1 MALDLESDEYN
12 EDEISEYNPY
22 SDMTSFSS
30 DDEYGQNNLSDEITD
45 ETFTEE
51 LQVQLGDSN
60 TEQLNSLEST
70 DQNEG
75 ANGSENSSFVEHQE
89 VEVPVESETSEH
101 NIQQEENH
109 VNDQNDDDDTFE
121 NPSFVEY
128 QEVDVPVEPETS
140 ENDVNELQMDGDGT
154 NNDVDDENKVE
165 DFYER
170 KITPEEAAKSSEPK
184 QLNKRLLS
192 VIIIVVLGGILLFT
206 FLMPSKKVVEG
217 SESDKKIASKN
228 NLINYEA
235 IANRPEFP
243 EVEEPK
249 PTQKPEKETRKTEY
263 DENGNVKIPP
273 VVTEQ
278 KKSYSQATYS
288 SGSNKT
294 TLEIPDTRNDGLHS
308 KNISGIKGLSSTQQN
323 YSTDYASQVEKNVAS
338 TQRTNNYVMPTM
350 EEFTKN
356 VMSSYSQAYGNQQNV
371 YSQQNDQSGK
381 NSFFNNGRNGDSVGQ
396 GEFLNLNTIWQ
407 GTMIEATLTSELNTD
422 LPGEITARVAKNVY
436 SSQDGRFLLIPQNSI
451 LYGTYNSSISYAQN
465 RVQVGW
471 HTLIRPDGF
480 KINLGNMNATDP
492 KGASGLKGFVNDHP
506 FAYLKAIGLMSV
518 FSIVNSEFQNSMG
531 NTDNEYVQNI
541 IANTQQVTNE
551 LGEKLI
557 DRAMN
562 VQPTIKIKAG
572 TKINIVA
579 NQTLTLPPCE
589 EIPVVQKYR
598 KFSR

>member
-75 ANGSENSSFVEHQE
+75 ANGSENSSFVEYQK

-184 QLNKRLLS
+184 QINKRLLS
-192 VIIIVVLGGILLFT
+192 IIIIVVIGGVLLFT
-206 FLMPSKKVVEG
+206 FLMPSKQNKG
-217 SESDKKIASKN
+217 NSERSKKIASKN
-228 NLINYEA
+228 NLENYEA
-235 IANRPEFP
+235 LATPHYNESSTPVLETTKNDDVKD
-243 EVEEPK
+243 VE
-249 PTQKPEKETRKTEY
+249 
-263 DENGNVKIPP
+263 IPP
-273 VVTEQ
+273 VIPPDGQEQ
-278 KKSYSQATYS
+278 KPTYS
-288 SGSNKT
+288 NVTYTSSSSNNSKVQ
-294 TLEIPDTRNDGLHS
+294 IPDTRNDGLHS
-308 KNISGIKGLSSTQQN
+308 KTISGIKGLTSTQQT
-323 YSTDYASQVEKNVAS
+323 YSTDYAKQVEKNVAS
-338 TQRTNNYVMPTM
+338 TQRANNYTMPTM

-356 VMSSYSQAYGNQQNV
+356 VMSSYSQAYGNQDL

-381 NSFFNNGRNGDSVGQ
+381 NSFFNNGRTGDGVGD

-480 KINLGNMNATDP
+480 KINLGNMNASDA

-506 FAYLKAIGLMSV
+506 LAYIKAIGLMSV
-518 FSIVNSEFQNSMG
+518 FSIINSEFQNSMG
-531 NTDNEYVQNI
+531 SSDNEYVQNI

-551 LGEKLI
+551 LGDKLI

-579 NQTLTLPPCE
+579 NQTLSLPPCE
-589 EIPVVQKYR
+589 EIPVTQKYR
-598 KFSR
+598 KY